1 MRYKYGPLICGTSW
15 FYKSK
20 TEKVIG
26 GRKSSILP
34 NWCCLLSITVLFT
47 HPWGN
52 HSSVFPLN
60 GKEECYPRML
70 EEGKMGK
77 LSHLWAAAP
86 RRTGILSSE
95 IMSSLAR
102 PSPLFRPWP
111 RPSALARPRSPPT
124 TSASTS
130 SWGWNPRRP
139 INDIPDSIMGPS
151 CELDSWLNHCQTWLK
166 YTLHSTQGKKAEPS
180 PRVVLCWGWL

>member
-1 MRYKYGPLICGTSW
+1 MKLLSPSPYIFLTLNILPTGTVTAGNQETIQVHFLW
-15 FYKSK
+15 TVK
-20 TEKVIG
+20 
-26 GRKSSILP
+26 KSSAILKDA
-34 NWCCLLSITVLFT
+34 
-47 HPWGN
+47 G
-52 HSSVFPLN
+52 
-60 GKEECYPRML
+60 R
-70 EEGKMGK
+70 K
-77 LSHLWAAAP
+77 LSHLWAAP

-102 PSPLFRPWP
+102 PRPT
-111 RPSALARPRSPPT
+111 SLARPRPTPT
-124 TSASTS
+124 TSAPTS